1 MVRAGQ
7 LRHRLAF
14 KSLSQ
19 VQNETGEAIDTFTLY
34 ATLWGSVSPMTG
46 RELENAQQII
56 GEKTHM
62 VKIRYNSSVA
72 ITDRFTFDS
81 RTFEVVHI
89 LDADERNIRMEIM
102 AKEII

>member
-7 LRHRLAF
+7 LRHRLVF
-14 KSLSQ
+14 KALTQ
-19 VQNETGEAIDTFTLY
+19 EQNEFGEATDTFTTY
-34 ATLWGSVSPMTG
+34 AILWGSIRPMSG
-46 RELENAQQII
+46 RELENAQQIT

-81 RTFEVVHI
+81 RTFEVVYI
-89 LDADERNIRMEIM
+89 LDRDERNIYMEIM
-102 AKEII
+102 AKEIV